1 MEGEIMEF
9 GLTRKELIAAL
20 VEDSIG
26 YLTPRSAELHI
37 ESWKGG
43 DKACFC
49 ERCQWVFGGNLQ
61 KCLESAAS
69 RWEYLAEER
78 RQHLL
83 DLVERVS
90 KLDSISQT
98 TVGLTWPTMV

>member
-1 MEGEIMEF
+1 MERKIKEF
-9 GLTRKELIAAL
+9 GLSREELIAAL

-26 YLTPRSAELHI
+26 YLTPRAAELHI
-37 ESWKGG
+37 ERWEGG

-69 RWEYLAEER
+69 RWEYLAEEK
-78 RQHLL
+78 RQCLL
-83 DLVERVS
+83 DLVKRVS

-98 TVGLTWPTMV
+98 TVGLMWPTMV